1 MEQYALSYYHFID
14 VMATHA
20 LAIHNLHRAQWT
32 TSENS
37 NKTWIYVKQVEELR
51 SKISILCD

>member
-1 MEQYALSYYHFID
+1 
-14 VMATHA
+14 MATHA

-32 TSENS
+32 TSESS